1 MNIPTNK
8 YQAIIDDLTAFD
20 KKKDKIIK
28 ALNEYKVK
36 IQIRADKEKDLISA
50 IIAELSENSETT
62 PRENR
67 KTKEKRIKLS
77 DEEILEKVKE
87 ILSVEGK
94 LSKKKIAEKIG
105 INSPRFE
112 KFFKINSGLFQTEGV
127 RKTSLISLK

>member
-20 KKKDKIIK
+20 KKKEKIIK
-28 ALNEYKVK
+28 ALYEYKVK

>member
-20 KKKDKIIK
+20 KKKEKIIK

>member
-20 KKKDKIIK
+20 KKKEKIIK

-50 IIAELSENSETT
+50 IVAELTENSETT
-62 PRENR
+62 PRETK

-112 KFFKINSGLFQTEGV
+112 KFFKINLGLFQTEGV
-127 RKTSLISLK
+127 KKTSLISLK

>member
-8 YQAIIDDLTAFD
+8 YQAIINDLTAFD
-20 KKKDKIIK
+20 KKKEKIIK
-28 ALNEYKVK
+28 ALNAYKVK
-36 IQIRADKEKDLISA
+36 IQIRADKERDLISA
-50 IIAELSENSETT
+50 IVAELTENAETT
-62 PRENR
+62 PRDTK

-112 KFFKINSGLFQTEGV
+112 KFFKTNSGLFQTEGI
-127 RKTSLISLK
+127 RKTSLIFLK

>member
-20 KKKDKIIK
+20 KKKEKIIK

-50 IIAELSENSETT
+50 IVAELSENSETT
-62 PRENR
+62 PRETK

-112 KFFKINSGLFQTEGV
+112 KFFKTNLGLFQTEGI
-127 RKTSLISLK
+127 RKTSLIFLK